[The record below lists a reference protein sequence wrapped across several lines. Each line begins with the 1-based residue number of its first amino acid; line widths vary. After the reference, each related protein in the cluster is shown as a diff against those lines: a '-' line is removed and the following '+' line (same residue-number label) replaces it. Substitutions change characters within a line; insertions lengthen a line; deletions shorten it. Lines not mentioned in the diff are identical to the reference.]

1 MIEISEIIKS
11 VSNGLINDQFVK
23 SGSFIK
29 NRNNR
34 GREIL
39 ERYVGGFSVVFPFIT
54 KGKKWAFRCWHANVG
69 NMQKHYEVLARE
81 LAPLKLPYF
90 CNFSYSSDGVLVNGF
105 VYPTTTMEWIDGVNL
120 KEYLCQHANDRQR
133 IERLAESFLQMIK
146 ALHEERI
153 SHGDLQHGNILVND
167 KGELFLID
175 YDSVCTPSLIGQPNA
190 IVGLVDYQHPSRFT
204 TQILSSEKND
214 YFSELIIYISILAIA
229 QESTLVEKYSIKES
243 ERLLFSKDDFEDV
256 ESSQI
261 YKELS
266 TFGDKFGLLLKILKE
281 YLNCN
286 RIEEL
291 EAFDVLLEKYSLPV
305 RLSNFVCQQGKTF
318 VEGECAEFTWDGEN
332 VNELYFDNHKIDE
345 TSNCRCIPMDTLGKR
360 IFTIKGVN
368 GLNSCSVSVEV
379 NVVSQPEIK
388 CSAEK
393 EKLRKGKEKEDTI
406 RWEITEAV
414 SASLIIGDETISI
427 PLKGEMKVSVEGT
440 TIYRIE
446 AKALNNRTVV
456 KKDLT
461 INVFNESEIDF
472 SIDKEYTFSGIPI
485 TLSWNVKHALRT
497 MLNGE
502 EVCANDFQ
510 TTTIDKETSFTL
522 TAIDEFG
529 ESKKTITVRIL
540 PLPIIKSI
548 LIPAP
553 SIEHTISLAQ
563 LESIPNVGVEINSQV
578 GGFAEL
584 DACTMIGGTTQ
595 MSTSPQYVSID
606 NMVKLEYN
614 IKKKG
619 NKFINKIKRLWKR

>member
-1 MIEISEIIKS
+1 MIEVSDIIKS
-11 VSNGLINDQFVK
+11 VSNGLVNEPFVK

-29 NRNNR
+29 KRNNR

-39 ERYVGGFSVVFPFIT
+39 ERYVGGFSAVFPFIAES
-54 KGKKWAFRCWHANVG
+54 KKWAFRCWHANVG

-133 IERLAESFLQMIK
+133 IERLAESFIQMTK
-146 ALHEERI
+146 TLHKERI
-153 SHGDLQHGNILVND
+153 SHGDLQHGNILVNNE
-167 KGELFLID
+167 GELFLID

-190 IVGLVDYQHPSRFT
+190 IVGLADYQHPSRFT
-204 TQILSSEKND
+204 TQTLSSEKND

-229 QESTLVEKYSIKES
+229 QDPTLIEKYNIKES

-266 TFGDKFGLLLKILKE
+266 NFGDKIKLLLKILKE
-281 YLNCN
+281 YLSCN
-286 RIEEL
+286 WIADL
-291 EAFDVLLEKYSLPV
+291 EAFDVLLERYSQPV
-305 RLSNFVCQQGKTF
+305 RLSNFVCKQGKTLI
-318 VEGECAEFTWDGEN
+318 EGECAEFAWDGEN
-332 VNELYFDNHKIDE
+332 INELYFDNHKIDE
-345 TSNCRCIPMDTLGKR
+345 TSTYLSIPMNALGKKT
-360 IFTIKGVN
+360 FTIKGVN
-368 GLNSCSVSVEV
+368 GLNTCSVSVEV
-379 NVVSQPEIK
+379 NVVSKPKIK

-393 EKLRKGKEKEDTI
+393 KKLRKGKDKENTI

-414 SASLIIGDETISI
+414 SANLIIDDETIPI
-427 PLKGEMKVSVEGT
+427 PLKGKKKVLVEGT
-440 TIYRIE
+440 TTYRIE
-446 AKALNNRTVV
+446 AKALNNRTIV
-456 KKDLT
+456 KKELT
-461 INVFNESEIDF
+461 VNVFNESEIDF

-485 TLSWNVKHALRT
+485 TLSWNVKHALCT

-553 SIEHTISLAQ
+553 SVEHTISLVQ
-563 LESIPNVGVEINSQV
+563 LDRIPNIGVDINSHV
-578 GGFAEL
+578 EGFAEL
-584 DACTMIGGTTQ
+584 DANTMIGETAQMGTT
-595 MSTSPQYVSID
+595 PQYVSID

-614 IKKKG
+614 TKNKG